1 MTNLP
6 KVLASSANSE
16 KVSVTFIGAITL
28 IAIMAINQL
37 GIDMSANEIT
47 TIIELLFVVGGGIM
61 TLAGTFRK
69 LYYRF
74 GLDK

>member
-1 MTNLP
+1 MNKLI
-6 KVLASSANSE
+6 ASSADSN

-28 IAIMAINQL
+28 IAIMAIQQL

-47 TIIELLFVVGGGIM
+47 NIIELLGVVIGGIF
-61 TLAGTFRK
+61 TLAGLFRK

>member
-1 MTNLP
+1 MNIP
-6 KVLASSANSE
+6 KVLQSSKSPE
-16 KVSVTFIGAITL
+16 SVSVTFIGAITL
-28 IAIMAINQL
+28 IAIMAIQQL

-47 TIIELLFVVGGGIM
+47 TIIELLGVVIGGIM
-61 TLAGTFRK
+61 TLAGAFRK